1 KANASPINI
10 NNSTISGSGIGTIER
25 GIFTSVSPKKRVQ
38 KETNPRK
45 RANNA
50 TAQRIKK
57 TKTAKG
63 LSASDSFTDESQKF
77 DEHGAEEES
86 RSHTE
91 IRAIASQHNPPYEVP
106 SFSSDF
112 TTPPTNADIDVA
124 KTIDS
129 IPVTEDDRPEDAT
142 VDDAGKITSDESESP
157 TAEKAEKSKTILSWE
172 HVVDKIK
179 ISDKS
184 NHDWLVNGYN
194 ISKDFRN
201 FQIHTVGILK
211 NNPTLSYATD
221 VDKILPLTPVTLP
234 IRVQLIIMEYNNLL
248 TDRKVLREK
257 WRQNWAKCDASM
269 TEREANIFECVQLVT
284 RNFFLNISSL
294 SSTSNNVM
302 DEDTFVHR
310 YCHLMLEEIFN
321 VTNYKLFWANGESSS
336 SKERRRSDGK
346 KHGRKPDFRLT
357 FGEKNE
363 IVFGEIKPPCAANNV
378 INHALIKLGEF
389 MKGSLDSLHEQFGY
403 SQCSETFGIIIKGCQ
418 VELFGMDLAF
428 DGLYRF
434 KKVGRALL
442 PTEDANFLNIV
453 SVISNFYSLLEKA
466 DRSIEELNRPSTP
479 TGQSYHR
486 ESNSSPH
493 KVHIPVLKISPPA
506 LSD

>member
-1 KANASPINI
+1 MAIERKSGDQKIAKDWDKEHKSGKANASPINI
-10 NNSTISGSGIGTIER
+10 NNSTISGRGIGTIER
-25 GIFTSVSPKKRVQ
+25 EIFTSVSPKKRVQ

-57 TKTAKG
+57 
-63 LSASDSFTDESQKF
+63 
-77 DEHGAEEES
+77 
-86 RSHTE
+86 
-91 IRAIASQHNPPYEVP
+91 IRAIASQHNPPYEVL

-112 TTPPTNADIDVA
+112 TTPPTNANIDVA

-142 VDDAGKITSDESESP
+142 VNDARNITSDESESP
-157 TAEKAEKSKTILSWE
+157 TAEKAEK
-172 HVVDKIK
+172 
-179 ISDKS
+179 
-184 NHDWLVNGYN
+184 
-194 ISKDFRN
+194 
-201 FQIHTVGILK
+201 
-211 NNPTLSYATD
+211 
-221 VDKILPLTPVTLP
+221 
-234 IRVQLIIMEYNNLL
+234 LL

-257 WRQNWAKCDASM
+257 WCQNWAKCDASM

-321 VTNYKLFWANGESSS
+321 MTNYKLFWANGESSS
-336 SKERRRSDGK
+336 SKERRRSDG
-346 KHGRKPDFRLT
+346 
-357 FGEKNE
+357 
-363 IVFGEIKPPCAANNV
+363 
-378 INHALIKLGEF
+378 
-389 MKGSLDSLHEQFGY
+389 
-403 SQCSETFGIIIKGCQ
+403 CQ

-428 DGLYRF
+428 DRLYHF

-453 SVISNFYSLLEKA
+453 SVISNFYSLLEKT

-479 TGQSYHR
+479 TGQLYHR